1 MSIPI
6 LKYYCQAKA
15 LTVFYFG
22 DIMEKLVEIGILFD
36 FYGKLLSDRQY
47 QAIEYY
53 YIDDLSLSE
62 IGEELHITRQGV
74 FDTLRR
80 AEQKLYHYEE
90 ILGLVKK
97 FNNNQDKIREIRE
110 ISKEIRNLSNEE
122 GLNKISEKAEEI
134 QNIISQILD

>member
-1 MSIPI
+1 M
-6 LKYYCQAKA
+6 
-15 LTVFYFG
+15 TVYYFG
-22 DIMEKLVEIGILFD
+22 DIMEKLVEVGILFD
-36 FYGKLLSDRQY
+36 FYGNLLSERQY

-53 YIDDLSLSE
+53 YVEDLSLSE

-80 AEQKLYHYEE
+80 AEEKLYHYEE

-110 ISKEIRNLSNEE
+110 ISKEIQSLGKDS
-122 GLNKISEKAEEI
+122 LNTISKKAEEI

>member
-1 MSIPI
+1 
-6 LKYYCQAKA
+6 
-15 LTVFYFG
+15 
-22 DIMEKLVEIGILFD
+22 MEKLVEIGNLYD
-36 FYGKLLSDRQY
+36 FYGKLLSNRQH

-62 IGEELHITRQGV
+62 IGEELNITRQGV

-97 FNNNQDKIREIRE
+97 FNVNQDKIREIGE
-110 ISKEIRNLSNEE
+110 ISKEIRNLSDESN
-122 GLNKISEKAEEI
+122 LNTIGEKADKI
-134 QNIISQILD
+134 QKIISQILD